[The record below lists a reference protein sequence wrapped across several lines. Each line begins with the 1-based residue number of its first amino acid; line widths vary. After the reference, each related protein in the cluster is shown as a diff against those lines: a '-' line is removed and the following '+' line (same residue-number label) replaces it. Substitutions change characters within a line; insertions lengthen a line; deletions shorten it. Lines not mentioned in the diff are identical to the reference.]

1 METKETF
8 GSKLALVAATVGS
21 AVGLGNVW
29 RFPAETQANGGAAFL
44 LVYILCVFLLGIPV
58 MLGEFSLGRGIRED
72 AVGVYRRLSGNTPWR
87 FAGVLPILASYI
99 ILSFYIVVAGWTLEY
114 FFFSVTGDLYS
125 PSNAVTAMPWSTACE
140 AQFNEKMVEYIRTDI
155 KPIVFTFIVI
165 LMNLFILIN
174 GVKKGIGKI
183 SNILLPVLFVLLLLF
198 CCVSLSLPRAMEGL
212 QFFLAPDF
220 SKITPMV
227 IVNALGQAFFSLS
240 LGMGVLITYSSYFP
254 KDTKL
259 TSTAVTVS
267 TLDLLVAMLMGVIIF
282 PAVTS
287 FGLMDSDLEGTTLV
301 FITLPEV
308 FAQMEF
314 SEFWSALFFLLLF
327 IAALTSTI
335 SIAEVTIKFF
345 EDRFKMN
352 RKKACMLVLLPLFL
366 FSAISS
372 LSLGSLSDVK
382 IFGKTIFDALDFCA
396 SNIMLP
402 IGAIIM
408 SLFIGWH
415 LDKNV
420 LKEELTNHGEIK
432 SYIYP
437 YVAFILKWIA
447 PILIVLVL
455 ISPLLK

>member
-198 CCVSLSLPRAMEGL
+198 CCVSLSLPGAMEGL